1 MNLPPFL
8 AQDSGLAGQLVLD
21 PGNLGPAESV
31 VLPQFR
37 WSSRT
42 IEDEYRFAVRAYY
55 VDVLRPMIS
64 RVYDHPQPI
73 ET

>member
-1 MNLPPFL
+1 MDLPPFP
-8 AQDSGLAGQLVLD
+8 AQDSNLAGQLVLD
-21 PGNLGPAESV
+21 PGDLGPAESV
-31 VLPQFR
+31 ILPQFR

-42 IEDEYRFAVRAYY
+42 IEDEYRFAVRSYY

-64 RVYDHPQPI
+64 RVNDHPQSS